1 MRYTGDMARTNDKV
15 GYSLKSKLGH
25 DDGDRCT
32 PEEATAALRILEGKW
47 KLSIV
52 FRLFEKETTR
62 FSELERGIP
71 GITQK
76 MLIQQLRDL
85 EMRGLVSRTVYPQVP
100 PKVEYSLTEAGKGLY
115 PVLDELL
122 KWWKKLPRANLA
134 GKAEDCD

>member
-1 MRYTGDMARTNDKV
+1 MARTDEKV
-15 GYSLKSKLGH
+15 GYQPKSKL
-25 DDGDRCT
+25 DDQGDDRCT
-32 PEEATAALRILEGKW
+32 PEEAAEALRILEGKW

-85 EMRGLVSRTVYPQVP
+85 EERGLVSRTVYPQVP
-100 PKVEYSLTEAGKGLY
+100 PKVEYSLTEAGRGLY

-122 KWWKKLPRANLA
+122 KWWKGLPRAVPYS
-134 GKAEDCD
+134 KKR